1 MLLFIWFALSLR
13 KHIERECIMSKRFME
28 KLPVSAA
35 IMLTLLGTQPA
46 EAVRAEEAE
55 PPGVSVFTLG
65 EIEVSG
71 KADGNK
77 NTTIDRVDAETIR
90 EFSRNTV
97 ADAANLI
104 PGITSSVT
112 GARNEQ
118 TLYVRGF
125 DIKHVPIFLDGI
137 PIYVPYDGYPDLARF
152 TTFDLSELVVSKGF
166 TSVLYGPNT
175 MGGAINMVSRRPEK
189 TFEGNAGAG
198 FSTGDAYNTYLNA
211 GSNQETWYI
220 QTGASY
226 MNSDYVSLSDDFK
239 PTKSEDGGHR
249 NNSYQQDEKV
259 NVKVGLTPN
268 KDDEYAFSYIYQ
280 HGEKGTPPYAGKD
293 TSITPRYWQWPYWD
307 KQSYYFSS
315 MTKFDDV
322 GYVKSRLYHDK
333 FKNSLISYD
342 NDSYTTIT
350 KGYAFTS
357 NYDDYT
363 NGASLELGSPIIP
376 NNMLKLAMHYKLD
389 VHREKNAATSP
400 VQTFKDQILS
410 MGLEDTITFTD
421 AIYAITGISYDT
433 TKSLDAENLLSGK
446 ITDFPMGSTSGTN
459 PQLGFF
465 YQPSK
470 DTTYHI
476 SAAQK
481 TRLPSIKD
489 RYSYKLGTAIPN
501 PDLDPEKSINYEI
514 GYETKQIKNVTWKS
528 TVFYNDVTDFIQSMT
543 VPNPSLPGKTLLQNQ
558 NIGEVNL
565 YGFESGITA
574 YVFSSLQLGCN
585 YTFTYADNRTDATKL
600 INIPQHKL
608 TPFVKYTLFDSL
620 SVMADIELD
629 SKRYSTSDGKW
640 IAHGFS
646 TANLKFDYDFNNG
659 FIAETGVQ
667 NIFDRNYELQEGY
680 PEDGRTFFANV
691 RYKF

>member
-1 MLLFIWFALSLR
+1 
-13 KHIERECIMSKRFME
+13 
-28 KLPVSAA
+28 
-35 IMLTLLGTQPA
+35 
-46 EAVRAEEAE
+46 
-55 PPGVSVFTLG
+55 
-65 EIEVSG
+65 IEVSG

-293 TSITPRYWQWPYWD
+293 PSITPRYWQWPYWD

-315 MTKFDDV
+315 MTKFDDI